1 MSWIAAMHFKVF
13 TLGQTWIFFP
23 IVSNF
28 NCPSRQQGEY
38 RAVQAVMSGAQGPP
52 SKLHP
57 H

>member
-1 MSWIAAMHFKVF
+1 MSWIAATHFKVF

-23 IVSNF
+23 IVGNF